1 MSGVHGFR
9 ALGHLRLPTREQ
21 LAAYA
26 SRQQLEIGA
35 DEVDGYL
42 AGIASSLELFDALE
56 ELPEPR
62 VPLKHLHR
70 DPGWTPTAAEDP
82 YNAVIRFC
90 EVRGAPDGP
99 LAGRRLGVK
108 DCIAVAGVPMTN
120 GGRRLPAA
128 VPTEDAVVIER
139 LLDAGVVITA
149 KTNLEDMG
157 LGLGEGSAF
166 GASRN
171 PRNPRFS
178 TGGSSSGSGA
188 AVASGLVDI
197 ALGAD
202 EAGSVRIPSAWCGL
216 VGMKATHG
224 LVPSYGM
231 TYMDHSIDHI
241 GPMTTTVAENALMLE
256 LMAGSDWRD
265 PQWVRATPAPGDYT
279 SAVALGIEG
288 MRIGIVT
295 ESLEPSGAT
304 ADTIDAFERATK
316 LLTSLGATVVP
327 VEVPLWTSSPI
338 ILIGVLN
345 FGLAAM
351 AASFGQGYGHLGRID
366 TNVLAAT
373 AAQFRCGGRD
383 LPLTLRTMLLT
394 VEHLRSAYQGV
405 HFGLAQNLRLELR
418 RQVDSLFEDVDVL
431 ITPTTPTGPFELS
444 EAVLGDAGVVA
455 HQGISGL
462 LNTCPLDLTGH
473 PALSIPSGIGEHGLP
488 TALQVIGP
496 PFGEAGVYQAAFA
509 FERAVGPLPPM

>member
-1 MSGVHGFR
+1 MSGIHGFR
-9 ALGHLRLPTREQ
+9 ALGHLRPPTREQ
-21 LAAYA
+21 LVAYA
-26 SRQQLEIGA
+26 ARQQLEIGA

-42 AGIASSLELFDALE
+42 AAITSSLQLFDALE

-62 VPLKHLHR
+62 VALKHLHR
-70 DPGWTPTAAEDP
+70 DPGWTPTAEEDP
-82 YNAVIRFC
+82 HNAVIRFC
-90 EVRGAPDGP
+90 EVRGAPDGA

-128 VPTEDAVVIER
+128 VPTEDAVVVER

-149 KTNLEDMG
+149 KTNLEDLG

-171 PRNPRFS
+171 PRNLRFS

-202 EAGSVRIPSAWCGL
+202 EAGSIRIPSAWCGL

-231 TYMDHSIDHI
+231 TYMDHTIDHL

-265 PQWVRATPAPGDYT
+265 PQWVRATPTPGDYT
-279 SAVALGIEG
+279 TTVGLGIEG

-304 ADTIDAFERATK
+304 RDTIDAFEQATK
-316 LLTSLGATVVP
+316 TLTSLGATVIP
-327 VEVPLWTSSPI
+327 VEVPLWTSAPV
-338 ILIGVLN
+338 ILIGILN
-345 FGLAAM
+345 FALAAM

-373 AAQFRCGGRD
+373 AAQFRCSGRD
-383 LPLTLRTMLLT
+383 LPLILRNMLLT
-394 VEHLRSAYQGV
+394 VEHLRSAYHGV

-418 RQVDSLFEDVDVL
+418 RQVDTLFADVDLL

-444 EAVLGDAGVVA
+444 DEVLGDAGVA
-455 HQGISGL
+455 DHQSNGGL

-473 PALSIPSGIGEHGLP
+473 PALSIPSGIGEHNLP
-488 TALQVIGP
+488 TALQIIGP
-496 PFGEAGVYQAAFA
+496 AFGETRVYQAAFA
-509 FERAVGPLPPM
+509 FERAAGPLPPI